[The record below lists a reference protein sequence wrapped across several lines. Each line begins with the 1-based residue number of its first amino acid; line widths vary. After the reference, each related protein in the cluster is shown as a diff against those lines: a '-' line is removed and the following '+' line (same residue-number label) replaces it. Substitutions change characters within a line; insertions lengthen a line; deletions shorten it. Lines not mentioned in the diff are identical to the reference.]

1 MPQSSV
7 FADFF
12 NCVEIF
18 ALGALLPFLLELV
31 LVKHMKVEVF
41 YDEKGFLLEILFGI
55 KVKFFALLFII
66 T

>member
-1 MPQSSV
+1 
-7 FADFF
+7 
-12 NCVEIF
+12 VEIF